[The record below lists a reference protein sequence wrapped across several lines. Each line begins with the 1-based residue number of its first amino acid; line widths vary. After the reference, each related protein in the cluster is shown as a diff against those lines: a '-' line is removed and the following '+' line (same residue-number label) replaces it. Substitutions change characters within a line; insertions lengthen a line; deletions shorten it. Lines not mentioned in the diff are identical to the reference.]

1 MKTKDYIKEF
11 KLDLENYEFNRE
23 EFIRAL
29 GKEFLDRLELIH
41 IARVNKGMDFP
52 FKVFQELVKEM
63 QTKFRSIS
71 NKKVGKPFTSELFS
85 AFYASAVIP
94 AREKY
99 FPEEHAAIVAKR
111 EKYLENKVDENG
123 LKEKMKRIGDNLDIK
138 KKISH
143 ITQD

>member
-29 GKEFLDRLELIH
+29 GKEFLDRLKLIH

-63 QTKFRSIS
+63 QTKFWSIS
-71 NKKVGKPFTSELFS
+71 NKKVGNPFTPELF
-85 AFYASAVIP
+85 
-94 AREKY
+94 
-99 FPEEHAAIVAKR
+99 
-111 EKYLENKVDENG
+111 
-123 LKEKMKRIGDNLDIK
+123 
-138 KKISH
+138 
-143 ITQD
+143 

>member
-63 QTKFRSIS
+63 QTKFWSIS
-71 NKKVGKPFTSELFS
+71 NKKVGKPFTPELFS

-99 FPEEHAAIVAKR
+99 FLEEHAAIVAKR
-111 EKYLENKVDENG
+111 EKYLESKT
-123 LKEKMKRIGDNLDIK
+123 KE
-138 KKISH
+138 
-143 ITQD
+143 

>member
-1 MKTKDYIKEF
+1 MKTKEYIKTF

-63 QTKFRSIS
+63 QTKFWSIS
-71 NKKVGKPFTSELFS
+71 NKKVGKPFTPELFS

-111 EKYLENKVDENG
+111 EKYLENKLDEKG
-123 LKEKMKRIGDNLDIK
+123 LKEKIQRVSQSLEVK
-138 KKISH
+138 KKINH
-143 ITQD
+143 LTQD

>member
-63 QTKFRSIS
+63 QTNSGVFLIRKLV
-71 NKKVGKPFTSELFS
+71 NLLPLN
-85 AFYASAVIP
+85 
-94 AREKY
+94 Y
-99 FPEEHAAIVAKR
+99 FQLSMQV
-111 EKYLENKVDENG
+111 
-123 LKEKMKRIGDNLDIK
+123 
-138 KKISH
+138 
-143 ITQD
+143 Q

>member
-63 QTKFRSIS
+63 QTKFWSI
-71 NKKVGKPFTSELFS
+71 
-85 AFYASAVIP
+85 
-94 AREKY
+94 
-99 FPEEHAAIVAKR
+99 AKR

-123 LKEKMKRIGDNLDIK
+123 LKEKMKRMGDNLDIK

>member
-1 MKTKDYIKEF
+1 MNDTVRTRFAPSPTGYMHIGN
-11 KLDLENYEFNRE
+11 LRTALYEY
-23 EFIRAL
+23 L
-29 GKEFLDRLELIH
+29 

-63 QTKFRSIS
+63 QTKFWSIS
-71 NKKVGKPFTSELFS
+71 NKKVGKPFTPELFS

-111 EKYLENKVDENG
+111 EKYLESKT
-123 LKEKMKRIGDNLDIK
+123 KE
-138 KKISH
+138 
-143 ITQD
+143 